1 MTLLRRADSSHDL
14 QDRRLANHVLN
25 VHKEGRAPTQENGQE
40 LLTPELL
47 RAYVATAKTYQPTC
61 PRDLTGGF
69 LTQAPPPL
77 CWGSMTRCGVAI
89 AQPTFC

>member
-1 MTLLRRADSSHDL
+1 MALIMTDQQSHDL

-69 LTQAPPPL
+69 P
-77 CWGSMTRCGVAI
+77 
-89 AQPTFC
+89 